1 MDENLIKTGSFGTV
15 ERYKIGDRTYAL
27 KRINKDNFSLIELM
41 ILSRIDSKYV
51 IKSLLNQKYK
61 ITDNEYSFKMEI
73 KYVLDNFLTMSYKN
87 IKEIITGCVYG
98 LNCLH
103 KKGFL
108 HLDIKPDNIFYT
120 IKDSVYI
127 PVLGDFGLSSWV
139 EDSKIGVKL
148 KKRGSY
154 RFMPYEV
161 ITKTETLYL
170 FTEKS
175 DIWSLGITFYSC
187 LFYPLLLSRK
197 KDLYV
202 KQIDE
207 IIDTLKFNLFRD
219 YFSQSQTI
227 VVDED
232 LVNEYRTKSY
242 NIFKSLYP
250 DDTKRLVNDIKYYIE
265 IDNLYKLLIS
275 MMQKDPRDRISS
287 DCLTKMSYID
297 KNLESSCLLA
307 DDEQYIIPYI
317 DVGLFETTMKDIMD
331 YFGKN
336 SDYDVKI
343 LFMSIEILVKIL
355 SLVSN
360 ECISEK
366 ESIFCKR
373 VNTSDYSKFAIEYA
387 LSYYD
392 KIGGNDMISYLNDIN
407 IIGYNRVFSECDY
420 LEELLYIYVTIT
432 TNYKLFS
439 IFNVMNV
446 KEVVEFIRNEYDYEM
461 TDKNVTCY
469 DFFSKLEKTD
479 IKNIQLPVSVNNS
492 DIYSISNDTDYK
504 FRKVLYNIITPLI
517 LEKFDNTGID
527 YISLLKRH
535 IYTDNLNTFLF
546 ENLDKVISML
556 NNLNQ
561 LVYSEN
567 KISIL
572 LFDNI
577 DLRNPND
584 DILEI
589 SNNNVLINT
598 EKKEMSLVTYF
609 NGTYY
614 QYYYKNDSFKNFC
627 ETNGYSYNLMM
638 KSIICKTDLACILYS
653 IYIDKNIETNIVLND
668 KTIITLL
675 LFLFV
680 DN

>member
-161 ITKTETLYL
+161 ITKTESLYL

-504 FRKVLYNIITPLI
+504 FRKVLYNIVTPLI

>member
-1 MDENLIKTGSFGTV
+1 MDENLIKKGSFGTI

-61 ITDNEYSFKMEI
+61 ITDNEYSFKMDI
-73 KYVLDNFLTMSYKN
+73 KYVLDNFVTMSYKN
-87 IKEIITGCVYG
+87 IKEIITGCIYG

-139 EDSKIGVKL
+139 EDSKVGVKL

-161 ITKTETLYL
+161 ITKTESLYL

-197 KDLYV
+197 KDLYI

-207 IIDTLKFNLFRD
+207 IIETLKFNLFRD
-219 YFSQSQTI
+219 YFLQSQTI
-227 VVDED
+227 IINED
-232 LVNEYRTKSY
+232 IVNEYRTKSY
-242 NIFKSLYP
+242 TIFESIYP

-275 MMQKDPRDRISS
+275 MIQKDPKDRISS

-317 DVGLFETTMKDIMD
+317 DVELFEITMKDVMD
-331 YFGKN
+331 YFSDN

-360 ECISEK
+360 ECVSEK

-373 VNTSDYSKFAIEYA
+373 VNKNDYSKFAIEYA

-392 KIGGNDMISYLNDIN
+392 KIGGNDMVSYLNDIN
-407 IIGYNRVFSECDY
+407 IIGYNRVFSECNY
-420 LEELLYIYVTIT
+420 LEELLYIYATII

-446 KEVVEFIRNEYDYEM
+446 KEVVEFIRNEYNYEM
-461 TDKNVTCY
+461 SDKNVTCY
-469 DFFSKLEKTD
+469 DFFTKLETID

-492 DIYSISNDTDYK
+492 DIYSIVNDTDYN
-504 FRKVLYNIITPLI
+504 FRKVLYNIVTPLI
-517 LEKFDNTGID
+517 LEKFDSTGID

-556 NNLNQ
+556 NKLNE

-577 DLRNPND
+577 DIRNPND

-589 SNNNVLINT
+589 SNNNILINT
-598 EKKEMSLVTYF
+598 ERKEISLVTYF

-653 IYIDKNIETNIVLND
+653 IYINKNIETNIVLND